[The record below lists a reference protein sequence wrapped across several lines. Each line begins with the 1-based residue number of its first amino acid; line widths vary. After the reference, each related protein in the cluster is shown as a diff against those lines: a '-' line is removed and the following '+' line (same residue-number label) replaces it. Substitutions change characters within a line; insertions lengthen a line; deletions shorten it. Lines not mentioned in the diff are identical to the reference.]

1 MSQDKTEQPTAK
13 RKAKA
18 RREGNVARSPE
29 LGQWLTILALSVLIG
44 PLVRHQVGAWRTIMT
59 GCLQATQNPSP
70 ALALNLLGSAMR
82 QTFFTLLAF
91 AGGILFLSAAL
102 SIAQGGLHFATK
114 RLQPN
119 LKSLNPFAGVKRLFG
134 INKLWEMAKMLAKV
148 AVVGLVCW
156 LVIHQTM
163 PMVGVLMPMQSV
175 VDVVGAKADS
185 LLRFIGLLSLGIAGA
200 DYAYTRY
207 RHRKGMMMTKTE
219 VKDEFRQTEGD
230 PLIRGAIRSR
240 QMAAARRRMF
250 ADVPTA
256 DVVLVNPTHYA
267 VALKYDPAFG
277 APRVVAKGA
286 GFVAQ
291 RIRDIAAEHHLTTI
305 QDIELTRALFRS
317 CDVGHEIPAEL
328 FAAVAQVLAFVITRR
343 RRGMGGGEHDSPRP
357 RERLPEVPPAA
368 QRRRRR
374 SAAETLLDDAED
386 TADAS
391 GHASAGR

>member
-1 MSQDKTEQPTAK
+1 MSQDKTEKPTAK

-29 LGQWLTILALSVLIG
+29 LAQWFTVLALSMLIG
-44 PLVRHQVGAWRTIMT
+44 PLVRYQVHAWQVIMT
-59 GCLQATQNPSP
+59 GCLQATRNPSP
-70 ALALNLLGSAMR
+70 ELALDLLGSAMR
-82 QTFFTLLAF
+82 QTFFTLVEF
-91 AGGILFLSAAL
+91 AGGVLFIGAAL
-102 SIAQGGLHFATK
+102 AIAQGGLHFATK

-119 LKSLNPFAGVKRLFG
+119 FKALNPLAGIKRQFSV
-134 INKLWEMAKMLAKV
+134 NKLWDMAKMLAKV
-148 AVVGLVCW
+148 AVVALVCW
-156 LVIHQTM
+156 LVIHQVM

-175 VDVVGAKADS
+175 VDIVGSKADS
-185 LLRFIGLLSLGIAGA
+185 LLRYIGLLSLLIAGG
-200 DYAYTRY
+200 DYAFTRY
-207 RHRKGMMMTKTE
+207 RHRKGMMMSKTE
-219 VKDEFRQTEGD
+219 VKDEHRQSEGD
-230 PLIRGAIRSR
+230 PLIRSAIRSR

-256 DVVLVNPTHYA
+256 DVLLVNPTHYA

-291 RIRDIAAEHHLTTI
+291 RIRDIAAEHELATV
-305 QDIELTRALFRS
+305 QDVELTRALFRS

-343 RRGMGGGEHDSPRP
+343 RRGMHGGEHETPRTG
-357 RERLPEVPPAA
+357 EQLPEVPAAA

-374 SAAETLLDDAED
+374 SAAETLLDDADAAD
-386 TADAS
+386 TS
-391 GHASAGR
+391 GRAAARR